1 MENNKIKG
9 QFLKRYKRFFADIK
23 LDNNEVVTAHVP
35 NTGSMKGLLTEK
47 APALLTYNDD
57 PKRKLKYT
65 LEALKTPT
73 SWVGVNTSK
82 PNKMA
87 ALAFEKQLI
96 PHWEPY
102 SFIKTEAKINDKTR
116 IDLALAKNLEIKKW
130 DKSLIDEHKFH
141 FVEIKNVTLSDK
153 NTALFPDAV
162 TERGLKHLNELID
175 LVKSGHSAELLFI
188 VQRQDCDHFLPAY
201 DIHPEYATTL
211 QLAQEQGVRL
221 TALECQWVEGLGF
234 ELNSYK
240 PLDIKFQ

>member
-1 MENNKIKG
+1 M
-9 QFLKRYKRFFADIK
+9 
-23 LDNNEVVTAHVP
+23 
-35 NTGSMKGLLTEK
+35 
-47 APALLTYNDD
+47 
-57 PKRKLKYT
+57 
-65 LEALKTPT
+65 
-73 SWVGVNTSK
+73 
-82 PNKMA
+82 
-87 ALAFEKQLI
+87 
-96 PHWEPY
+96 
-102 SFIKTEAKINDKTR
+102 
-116 IDLALAKNLEIKKW
+116 
-130 DKSLIDEHKFH
+130 
-141 FVEIKNVTLSDK
+141 
-153 NTALFPDAV
+153 